1 MESDY
6 KEPRTYREMM
16 KRPESEREKWLEGM
30 KKELNDFERRKV
42 WRKTKIKDICEGRK
56 LVGCKWVY
64 KPKRNGVYRSML
76 VTLGYTQVPGV
87 DFTDNFSP
95 LVHDVTL
102 RAALVLWLVLGLDV
116 DQIDVETAFLEGE
129 LDEKERVYLKC
140 PPGMDFGEDECLEV
154 MKGLYGLVRASQL
167 FGLPFVSF

>member
-1 MESDY
+1 M
-6 KEPRTYREMM
+6 
-16 KRPESEREKWLEGM
+16 
-30 KKELNDFERRKV
+30 
-42 WRKTKIKDICEGRK
+42 WRKIKIKDIPEGIK

-64 KPKRNGVYRSML
+64 KLKRNGVYRSRL
-76 VTLGYTQVPGV
+76 VALGYTQVAGV

-95 LVHDVTL
+95 VVHAVTL

-140 PPGMDFGEDECLEV
+140 PPGMDLGEDECLEV
-154 MKGLYGLVRASQL
+154 MKGLYCLVQAS
-167 FGLPFVSF
+167 